1 MKVIMSIFCLIKTI
15 GNYGFGLFFFEIT
28 VTSRK
33 FNLRKA
39 PPFSFLIISVFFF
52 EFRFN
57 K

>member
-1 MKVIMSIFCLIKTI
+1 MTVIMSIFCLIKAI

-39 PPFSFLIISVFFF
+39 PPFSFLIISFFF
-52 EFRFN
+52 RI
-57 K
+57 